1 VSSLPNQ
8 EQFLVFPLVKWGF
21 WFQCT
26 DFNCLTNWHFSK
38 LFVITGLGGALGF
51 SNWIDT

>member
-8 EQFLVFPLVKWGF
+8 EQILVFPLVKWGF

-26 DFNCLTNWHFSK
+26 DFNCLINWHFSK
-38 LFVITGLGGALGF
+38 LFLITGLGGALGF
-51 SNWIDT
+51 SNSIDT